1 MQKELV
7 SGALAILLAHYIYK
21 QKSSQER
28 TRKLKPKDERVV
40 IVGCSSGIGKD
51 CALKYA
57 SRGAKLVLFARRE
70 ELLKQVAKECEEAGS
85 PHVEYIAGDVTK
97 ENDLKKLADLTQEKL
112 NGVDTVIYC
121 AGMISVRPFLE
132 SCGISVKPGN
142 VIEINQE
149 KNEAVDSA
157 LSHITTLNYFAAV
170 WTAKLFLPLL
180 ISSSV
185 APNYIV
191 ISSMAGKVGA
201 PTRALYAGSK
211 HAIHGFFDSIRVELT
226 PLNVHIG
233 LICPGTVDTDLRHSA
248 VDKSLGDGTIAGSKK
263 NKLSTNQV
271 AERILLASDNREREV
286 YIPSWFGYVAIWA
299 KLIASPIVDWAAAK
313 KYKV

>member
-1 MQKELV
+1 MQKELL
-7 SGALAILLAHYIYK
+7 SGALAILFAHYVYTQK
-21 QKSSQER
+21 QGQD
-28 TRKLKPKDERVV
+28 RKNKLNPKDERVV

-70 ELLKQVAKECEEAGS
+70 ELLKQVAKECQEAGS
-85 PHVEYIAGDVTK
+85 PIVEYIAGDVTK
-97 ENDLKKLADLTQEKL
+97 ESDLKKLSILTQEKL
-112 NGVDTVIYC
+112 QGVDTVIYC

-132 SCGISVKPGN
+132 SCGIEVKPGN
-142 VIEINQE
+142 VIELNEE

-157 LSHITTLNYFAAV
+157 LLHITTINYFSAI
-170 WTAKLFLPLL
+170 WTAKLFLPML

-185 APNYIV
+185 SPNYIV

-201 PTRALYAGSK
+201 PTRALYSGSK
-211 HAIHGFFDSIRVELT
+211 HAIHGFFDSIRVELK

-233 LICPGTVDTDLRHSA
+233 LICPGTVDTELRHSA

-263 NKLSTNQV
+263 NKLSPNQV
-271 AERILLASDNREREV
+271 AERIVLASDNREREV
-286 YIPSWFGYVAIWA
+286 YIPSWFGYIAIWA
-299 KLIASPIVDWAAAK
+299 KLIASPLVDWAAAK

>member
-1 MQKELV
+1 MQKELL
-7 SGALAILLAHYIYK
+7 SGALAILLAHYMYK
-21 QKSSQER
+21 QKQGQER
-28 TRKLKPKDERVV
+28 KNKLDPKDERVV
-40 IVGCSSGIGKD
+40 IVGSSSGIGKD

-85 PHVEYIAGDVTK
+85 SHVEYIAGDVTK
-97 ENDLKKLADLTQEKL
+97 ESDLKKLSDLASEKL
-112 NGVDTVIYC
+112 QGADTVIYC

-132 SCGISVKPGN
+132 SCGITIKPGN
-142 VIEINQE
+142 IVEINQE

-157 LSHITTLNYFAAV
+157 LSHITTINYFAAI
-170 WTAKLFLPLL
+170 WAAKLFLPLL
-180 ISSSV
+180 ISSSIS
-185 APNYIV
+185 PNYIV

-211 HAIHGFFDSIRVELT
+211 HAIHGFFDSIRVELK

-233 LICPGTVDTDLRHSA
+233 LICPGTVDTELRHSA

-263 NKLSTNQV
+263 NKLSPSQV
-271 AERILLASDNREREV
+271 ADRIILASDSREREV

-299 KLIASPIVDWAAAK
+299 KLIASPIVDWAAAR
-313 KYKV
+313 KYKI